1 MIGALT
7 LDDSIERIGRRPA
20 RGIQRSS
27 PPFTP
32 EVLPLARIDEPQRA
46 RWTPACK
53 FCPQWEGIIRT
64 SGKNFPPS
72 IAHRRHFNDFKAA
85 VPGEPIASEK
95 NLTRISVRSSP
106 EGASCRHERS
116 FGAGMADPD
125 TNAAKSQ
132 ILTHGGKSTMARP
145 SDEITTQ
152 SVHATR
158 RFSLPEVA
166 WESVNE
172 PGAYVEKGSGDLYR
186 IPKEA
191 LIPGASPAI
200 VKESRGASVLVKL
213 SEDPFLTTF
222 NARLLCFLHN
232 IEANF

>member
-1 MIGALT
+1 
-7 LDDSIERIGRRPA
+7 
-20 RGIQRSS
+20 
-27 PPFTP
+27 
-32 EVLPLARIDEPQRA
+32 
-46 RWTPACK
+46 
-53 FCPQWEGIIRT
+53 
-64 SGKNFPPS
+64 
-72 IAHRRHFNDFKAA
+72 
-85 VPGEPIASEK
+85 
-95 NLTRISVRSSP
+95 
-106 EGASCRHERS
+106 
-116 FGAGMADPD
+116 
-125 TNAAKSQ
+125 
-132 ILTHGGKSTMARP
+132 MARP

-200 VKESRGASVLVKL
+200 VKESRGASVLVRL

-222 NARLLCFLHN
+222 KARLLCSQNNL
-232 IEANF
+232 EANF